1 VTGDVGVLAVKG
13 AGEAGGGCHIF
24 SGCGYPA
31 PSLDSFMFRPLFSIG
46 SFHFTKPMLIAVIC
60 WLLVIAFFWAAFHKP
75 QLIPRGVQN
84 IGEVG
89 ILLVRDQILRPSLGK
104 RGDSYLPFLVSLF
117 FYIWLMNLMELIPVL
132 QFPTMSRIGFVWPL
146 VFLVYFLY
154 LYLGFKHQGF
164 PGYIKNMIPW
174 DVPKPIL
181 IILIPIELLRFF
193 VVQPFTLGVR
203 LFANMFA
210 GHLLLLI
217 FILASWYLASA
228 SIGLLFAAGSFA
240 MTFFVFGLELLI
252 DLLQAFIFTTLT
264 AVYIASSLESAH

>member
-1 VTGDVGVLAVKG
+1 
-13 AGEAGGGCHIF
+13 
-24 SGCGYPA
+24 
-31 PSLDSFMFRPLFSIG
+31 MFRPLFTIG

-60 WLLVIAFFWAAFHKP
+60 GLVVIAFFWAAFHKP

-132 QFPTMSRIGFVWPL
+132 QFPAMSRIGFVWPL

-174 DVPKPIL
+174 DVPKPN
-181 IILIPIELLRFF
+181 PGHPDPDRAAPVLRRPA
-193 VVQPFTLGVR
+193 VHPGR
-203 LFANMFA
+203 
-210 GHLLLLI
+210 
-217 FILASWYLASA
+217 
-228 SIGLLFAAGSFA
+228 
-240 MTFFVFGLELLI
+240 
-252 DLLQAFIFTTLT
+252 T
-264 AVYIASSLESAH
+264 AVRQHVRRAPAAADLHTRELVPGERVHRAALRCGLVRHDVLRIRARAADSTCCKRSSSPR

>member
-1 VTGDVGVLAVKG
+1 MTGDVGVLAVKG

-31 PSLDSFMFRPLFSIG
+31 PSLDSFMFRPLFTIG

-60 WLLVIAFFWAAFHKP
+60 GLLVIAFFWAAFHKP

-181 IILIPIELLRFF
+181 VILIPIELLRFF

>member
-1 VTGDVGVLAVKG
+1 MTGDVGVL
-13 AGEAGGGCHIF
+13 AGGGCHIF

-31 PSLDSFMFRPLFSIG
+31 PSLESFMFRPLFSVG

-60 WLLVIAFFWAAFHKP
+60 GLLVIAFFWAAFHKP

-181 IILIPIELLRFF
+181 VILIPIELLRFF

-217 FILASWYLASA
+217 FILASWYLASV
-228 SIGLLFAAGSFA
+228 SVGLLFAAGSFA